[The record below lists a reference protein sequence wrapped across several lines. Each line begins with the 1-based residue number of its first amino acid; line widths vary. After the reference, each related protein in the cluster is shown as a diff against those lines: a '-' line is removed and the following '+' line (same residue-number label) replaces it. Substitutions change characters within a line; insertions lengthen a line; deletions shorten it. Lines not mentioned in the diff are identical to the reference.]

1 MIRRLKDGL
10 FALPLPTRRAALGL
24 AALAAVPLMAPGRG
38 AWIAAA
44 AVAAAWA
51 AAVAFDVRQM
61 PPESALSVQRDM
73 PERLS
78 IGVPNPVTLTVR
90 NGNARPARLLV
101 RETPPPGFSGGR
113 TAGPLEIDAY
123 GESRVTLAFTPP
135 ARGSFVFG
143 DVGIRTLGPLGL
155 AFRQTTFPCSQR
167 CAVYP
172 DITAVRGYALLARRG
187 KLHEIG
193 VRAARLAGSG
203 TEFESLRE
211 YQPGDPYRDIDW
223 KATARR
229 GRPMVRRYE
238 PERSQTLLLAVDA
251 GRLMAARS
259 GDLSKLDRAVN
270 AALLLAYLGL
280 EMGDHVGLLVF
291 GRDVDSFVPPRKGR
305 RQLSVLLEALYD
317 VQPRMEE
324 PDYDRAM
331 RYLAQRL
338 ARRSL
343 VVVFTDVAGLEP
355 SKRLLAVLGGLM
367 PRHLP
372 LVATQRNRGLEERV
386 LAEVEDVDDAFAA
399 AVAEDLLRDK
409 AEALRLLSSR
419 GALVLDVD
427 PERLSVAAV
436 NRYLEVKARGML

>member
-1 MIRRLKDGL
+1 MIGRLKDAL
-10 FALPLPTRRAALGL
+10 TALPLPTRRAAVAL
-24 AALAAVPLMAPGRG
+24 ALLAAVPLAVGGRG

-44 AVAAAWA
+44 AVLAGWA
-51 AAVAFDVRQM
+51 ALVAFDARRM
-61 PPESALSVQRDM
+61 PPKGALSIERGM

-90 NGNARPARLLV
+90 NASGQAARLLL
-101 RETPPPGFSGGR
+101 RETPPPGFAGER
-113 TAGPLEIDAY
+113 LAGPLEVPPH
-123 GESRVTLAFTPP
+123 GEAQASLAFVPP
-135 ARGSFVFG
+135 SRGSFVFG
-143 DVGIRTLGPLGL
+143 DIGVRTLGPLGL
-155 AFRQTTFPCSQR
+155 AFRQSAFSCSQR

-211 YQPGDPYRDIDW
+211 YQPGDSYRDIDW

-238 PERSQTLLLAVDA
+238 PERSQTLVLAVDA

-259 GDLSKLDRAVN
+259 GRLSKLDAAVN

-280 EMGDHVGLLVF
+280 EMGDHVGLLAF
-291 GRDVDSFVPPRKGR
+291 GRDIDVFVPPRKGR

-317 VQPRMEE
+317 VHPRVEE
-324 PDYDRAM
+324 PDYERAM

-338 ARRSL
+338 SRRAL
-343 VVVFTDVAGLEP
+343 VVLFTDIAGLEP

-372 LVATQRNRGLEERV
+372 LVATQRNRGLEERAM
-386 LAEVEDVDDAFAA
+386 AEVADVDDAFAA

-409 AEALRLLSSR
+409 AEALRLLTAR
-419 GALVLDVD
+419 GALALDVD
-427 PERLSVAAV
+427 SERLSVAAV
-436 NRYLEVKARGML
+436 NRYLEVKARGLL

>member
-1 MIRRLKDGL
+1 MMRRLTDAL
-10 FALPLPTRRAALGL
+10 LALPLPTGRATVVL
-24 AALAAVPLMAPGRG
+24 AVLAAVPLVAPGRG

-51 AAVAFDVRQM
+51 AAVAFDARQM
-61 PPESALSVQRDM
+61 PPRGALSVHRDM

-78 IGVPNPVTLTVR
+78 IGVSNPVTLTIR
-90 NGNARPARLLV
+90 NASARPVRLLL
-101 RETPPPGFSGGR
+101 RETPPPGFSGER
-113 TAGPLEIDAY
+113 AAGPLEIEAH
-123 GESRVTLAFTPP
+123 GELQIALAFTPP
-135 ARGSFVFG
+135 SRGEFVFG
-143 DVGIRTLGPLGL
+143 DIGVRMSGPLGL
-155 AFRQTTFPCSQR
+155 AFRQATLPCSQR
-167 CAVYP
+167 CVVYP

-259 GDLSKLDRAVN
+259 GSLSKLDRAVN

-291 GRDVDSFVPPRKGR
+291 GRDVDAFVPPRKGR
-305 RQLSVLLEALYD
+305 RQLSVVLEALYD
-317 VQPRMEE
+317 AQPRMEE
-324 PDYDRAM
+324 PDYDRAL

-338 ARRSL
+338 TRRSL
-343 VVVFTDVAGLEP
+343 VVLFTDVAGLEP
-355 SKRLLAVLGGLM
+355 STRLLAVLGGLM

-386 LAEVEDVDDAFAA
+386 LAEVGDVDDAFAA

-409 AEALRLLSSR
+409 AEALRALSAR

-436 NRYLEVKARGML
+436 NRYLEVKARGLL